1 MILLLCGNNSPRG
14 GAKLD
19 NRNYHRRD
27 RRVGQSSIAAFM
39 EGKGIYFV
47 VFTCLAVIGI
57 TAYLTLGGAQKK
69 AQAPTPT
76 PDNAQVG
83 QVQAPSLQEEIDRLQ
98 AQATPTP
105 VPTPTPAPTATPTPA
120 PVVKETVKALLPVKG
135 EVLREFSADQPVFFP
150 TLNTWMVHKGVD
162 LKAEEGTQ
170 VLAALDGTVESVS
183 NDPET
188 GYTVVISHS
197 KTLQTVYGNLAAPE
211 NIQKGPAV
219 KQGDVIGVV
228 GKSMQS
234 ELEDAPHVH
243 FAYLENGNAKD
254 PMEVCQSR

>member
-1 MILLLCGNNSPRG
+1 M
-14 GAKLD
+14 D
-19 NRNYHRRD
+19 NRNFNRRD

-39 EGKGIYFV
+39 EGKGIYLI
-47 VFTCLAVIGI
+47 VFACLAVIGV
-57 TAYLTLGGAQKK
+57 TAYFTLGSGQKK

-98 AQATPTP
+98 AQTTPTP
-105 VPTPTPAPTATPTPA
+105 VPTLSPTPTPTPK

-135 EVLREFSADQPVFFP
+135 EVLREFSADKPVFFP

-162 LKAEEGTQ
+162 LKADEGTQ

-197 KTLQTVYGNLAAPE
+197 KSLKTVYGNLAAPE
-211 NIQKGPAV
+211 SIQKGQAV
-219 KQGDVIGVV
+219 KQGDVIGTV

-243 FAYLENGNAKD
+243 FAYLENGKAKD
-254 PMEVCQSR
+254 PVKACQSR